1 MGTSS
6 LIITDSPWPNG
17 SVGKHLAISSEI
29 IQAVEGLI
37 LDRVLIFSNS
47 SKGSVRT
54 GFQSAESE

>member
-1 MGTSS
+1 VGTSS
-6 LIITDSPWPNG
+6 LIMAGYAWPNG
-17 SVGKHLAISSEI
+17 SVGKRLAISSEI
-29 IQAVEGLI
+29 IQAVDGSI